1 MSKPGSRRATLL
13 NIQLIEE
20 KYGRSFLVSVAIH
33 GMVILLFLFGR
44 FLFPTPEVQ
53 IGTGAGGGMSGE
65 SYSVGVADEPS
76 GGAGMSKPSLVS
88 QPPVLKEKKPSK
100 KETKAIPLPGTLV
113 PKRERSSVQQSQK
126 AKKESNLIP
135 TPAEP
140 GVGGAG
146 GSVGG
151 SGGGRGGGHGVSIG
165 AGSGGFGDSWYARVV
180 ESRISSNWIRP
191 ETQERVEM
199 VYSFYILADGS
210 IRDIR
215 REQSSGN
222 PEMDRTAERAIR
234 ASSSPPLP
242 PPPPEFRGKPIKFI
256 AQFVYPPNQ

>member
-1 MSKPGSRRATLL
+1 M
-13 NIQLIEE
+13 
-20 KYGRSFLVSVAIH
+20 
-33 GMVILLFLFGR
+33 
-44 FLFPTPEVQ
+44 
-53 IGTGAGGGMSGE
+53 
-65 SYSVGVADEPS
+65 
-76 GGAGMSKPSLVS
+76 
-88 QPPVLKEKKPSK
+88 
-100 KETKAIPLPGTLV
+100 
-113 PKRERSSVQQSQK
+113 
-126 AKKESNLIP
+126 
-135 TPAEP
+135 
-140 GVGGAG
+140 
-146 GSVGG
+146 GG
-151 SGGGRGGGHGVSIG
+151 SGGGRGGGNGVSIG

-191 ETQERVEM
+191 DTRERVEM
-199 VYSFYILADGS
+199 TYSFYILADGT